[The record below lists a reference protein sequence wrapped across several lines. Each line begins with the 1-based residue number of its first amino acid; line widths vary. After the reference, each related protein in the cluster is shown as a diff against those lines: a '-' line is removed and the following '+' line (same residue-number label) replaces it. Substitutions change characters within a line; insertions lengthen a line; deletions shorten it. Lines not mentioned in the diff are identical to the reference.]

1 MQVCGNFDIAISLN
15 EIPNK
20 KLDKTRKATSF
31 EISECELWYVICELI
46 YIYSHIDLSR
56 LII

>member
-15 EIPNK
+15 EIPNE

-31 EISECELWYVICELI
+31 EISECEL
-46 YIYSHIDLSR
+46 DM
-56 LII
+56 

>member
-15 EIPNK
+15 EIRNK

-31 EISECELWYVICELI
+31 EISECELDMWYVNWYI
-46 YIYSHIDLSR
+46 YIRI
-56 LII
+56 